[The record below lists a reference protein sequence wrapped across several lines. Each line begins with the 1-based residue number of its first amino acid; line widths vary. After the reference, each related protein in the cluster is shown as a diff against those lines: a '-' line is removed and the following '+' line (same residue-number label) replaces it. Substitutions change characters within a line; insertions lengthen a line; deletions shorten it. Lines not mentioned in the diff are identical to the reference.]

1 MRAMQGWVLG
11 IDSAT
16 AWRSL
21 ALWRA
26 DDDTVHRDEERL
38 ERAIA
43 ARLMPDLSAFL
54 ARHGVRRNELTAIG
68 VGVGPGSYTGI
79 RIGIAAALGLG
90 RSLGIPVA
98 GSSSLAALAYA
109 ALASG
114 EHGWVLVDARRE
126 RVHALRASRQGHT
139 LHVTHGPLTS
149 ARAELPDDGTT
160 RFEAHAPDASWH
172 ARHAP
177 GGAPPQADYG

>member
-1 MRAMQGWVLG
+1 MRAVQGWVLG

-21 ALWRA
+21 ALWRP
-26 DDDTVHRDEERL
+26 DDDTVRRDEERL

-43 ARLMPDLSAFL
+43 ARLLPDLMAFL
-54 ARHGVRRNELTAIG
+54 ARHDVRREALTAIG

-79 RIGIAAALGLG
+79 RIGVAAALGLG

-109 ALASG
+109 ALAPGESG
-114 EHGWVLVDARRE
+114 WALVDARRE

-139 LHVTHGPLTS
+139 LHVTHGPMTI
-149 ARAELPDDGTT
+149 ARAALPDDGLA
-160 RFEAHAPDASWH
+160 RFEEHAPDASWH
-172 ARHAP
+172 ARHALN
-177 GGAPPQADYG
+177 GAPPRADYG

>member
-1 MRAMQGWVLG
+1 MRGWILG

-21 ALWRA
+21 ALWRP

-43 ARLMPDLSAFL
+43 VRLMPDLSAFL
-54 ARHGVRRNELTAIG
+54 ARHGVCPGELAAIG

-79 RIGIAAALGLG
+79 RIGVAAALGLG
-90 RSLGIPVA
+90 RSLGIPVT

-109 ALASG
+109 ALCSG
-114 EHGWVLVDARRE
+114 ESGWVLVDARRE
-126 RVHALRASRQGHT
+126 RVYALRARRQGHT

-149 ARAELPDDGTT
+149 VRAELPDDGTAH
-160 RFEAHAPDASWH
+160 FEAHAPDASWH
-172 ARHAP
+172 ARNAP
-177 GGAPPQADYG
+177 DGSPPQVDYG

>member
-1 MRAMQGWVLG
+1 MQGWVLG

-26 DDDTVHRDEERL
+26 DDDTVHRDDERL

-43 ARLMPDLSAFL
+43 ARLMPDLTAFL
-54 ARHGVRRNELTAIG
+54 ARHGVHRDELTAIG

-79 RIGIAAALGLG
+79 RIGIATALGLG

-109 ALASG
+109 TLASG
-114 EHGWVLVDARRE
+114 ESAWVLVDARRE
-126 RVHALRASRQGHT
+126 RVHALRATRQGDT
-139 LHVTHGPLTS
+139 LLVTHGPLKS
-149 ARAELPDDGTT
+149 ARAALPDDGAA
-160 RFEAHAPDASWH
+160 RFEEHAPDASWH
-172 ARHAP
+172 ARHAL

>member
-1 MRAMQGWVLG
+1 MQGWVLG

-26 DDDTVHRDEERL
+26 EDDTVHRDEERL

-43 ARLMPDLSAFL
+43 ARLMPDLTAFL
-54 ARHGVRRNELTAIG
+54 ARHGVRRADLTAIG

-79 RIGIAAALGLG
+79 RIGVAAALGIG

-109 ALASG
+109 ALAPG
-114 EHGWVLVDARRE
+114 ERGWALVDARRE
-126 RVHALRASRQGHT
+126 RVHALRASRQGRT

-149 ARAELPDDGTT
+149 ARAELPDDGTA